1 MSLMIDRFL
10 LSRLESLYE
19 SFKSSEGGQ
28 RRDCVICSV
37 PLSLHSANPTDSP
50 GLASRLVGRCLYS
63 DAGASGGVTVISR
76 IKVVRP
82 PPAAGY
88 ALAPCGICGQFP
100 HLPCRRGN
108 RPQTPQAKE
117 DTYARKWMRSADGI
131 TRPEATSTA
140 FACAS
145 AGGFAPAVALFWL
158 WINIYIK
165 MRKSHILRLPLACSS
180 CDWVMISLGGISEVK
195 SSSPEVV
202 LYQGINST
210 IPQAPLVVMISW
222 SLLLYS
228 YFTFCNSLSNFAILL
243 ITFILDYAEIL
254 A

>member
-28 RRDCVICSV
+28 RRVCVICSV

-50 GLASRLVGRCLYS
+50 GLASRLVGRCSYS

-76 IKVVRP
+76 IKVVCP
-82 PPAAGY
+82 PPAAPYG
-88 ALAPCGICGQFP
+88 LVPCGICGQFP
-100 HLPCRRGN
+100 HLPCRREN

-117 DTYARKWMRSADGI
+117 EAYARMWVLSTDVI

-180 CDWVMISLGGISEVK
+180 CDWVTISLGGI
-195 SSSPEVV
+195 
-202 LYQGINST
+202 
-210 IPQAPLVVMISW
+210 
-222 SLLLYS
+222 
-228 YFTFCNSLSNFAILL
+228 
-243 ITFILDYAEIL
+243 
-254 A
+254 

>member
-82 PPAAGY
+82 PPAAPY
-88 ALAPCGICGQFP
+88 RLAPCGICSQFP
-100 HLPCRRGN
+100 HLPCRREN

-117 DTYARKWMRSADGI
+117 DTYARMWVLSSYSI
-131 TRPEATSTA
+131 TRPEVRIGGINLYAMIEA
-140 FACAS
+140 FRTY
-145 AGGFAPAVALFWL
+145 GIVF
-158 WINIYIK
+158 
-165 MRKSHILRLPLACSS
+165 RKPFQGPSELPLCLRLIKYI
-180 CDWVMISLGGISEVK
+180 DT
-195 SSSPEVV
+195 
-202 LYQGINST
+202 LYLYPFRQGVF
-210 IPQAPLVVMISW
+210 P
-222 SLLLYS
+222 
-228 YFTFCNSLSNFAILL
+228 
-243 ITFILDYAEIL
+243 
-254 A
+254 

>member
-1 MSLMIDRFL
+1 MFFIIDRL
-10 LSRLESLYE
+10 ILSRPESRGA
-19 SFKSSEGGQ
+19 SFRSSEGGQ
-28 RRDCVICSV
+28 RRDFAFRYAPVK
-37 PLSLHSANPTDSP
+37 DSP
-50 GLASRLVGRCLYS
+50 RLASRLVGWCFYS

-82 PPAAGY
+82 PPAAPYG
-88 ALAPCGICGQFP
+88 LAPCGICGQFP

-117 DTYARKWMRSADGI
+117 DTYARKWMRSAYGI

-165 MRKSHILRLPLACSS
+165 TRKSHILRLPLACSS
-180 CDWVMISLGGISEVK
+180 CDWVMISLGGI
-195 SSSPEVV
+195 
-202 LYQGINST
+202 
-210 IPQAPLVVMISW
+210 
-222 SLLLYS
+222 
-228 YFTFCNSLSNFAILL
+228 
-243 ITFILDYAEIL
+243 
-254 A
+254 

>member
-1 MSLMIDRFL
+1 MIDRL
-10 LSRLESLYE
+10 ILSRPESRSA
-19 SFKSSEGGQ
+19 SFRSSEGGQ

-37 PLSLHSANPTDSP
+37 PLSLHSTNHTDSP
-50 GLASRLVGRCLYS
+50 SLASMLVGQYFYS
-63 DAGASGGVTVISR
+63 EAGASGGVTVISR

-100 HLPCRRGN
+100 HLPCRREN

-117 DTYARKWMRSADGI
+117 DTYARKWVLSADDI

-145 AGGFAPAVALFWL
+145 AGGFAPAVALFRL

-165 MRKSHILRLPLACSS
+165 TRKSHILGLPLACSS
-180 CDWVMISLGGISEVK
+180 CDWVMISLGGI
-195 SSSPEVV
+195 
-202 LYQGINST
+202 
-210 IPQAPLVVMISW
+210 
-222 SLLLYS
+222 
-228 YFTFCNSLSNFAILL
+228 
-243 ITFILDYAEIL
+243 
-254 A
+254 